1 MQTIFDMISFTYRK
15 KLIKMN
21 KILVK
26 STAILPIVAGT
37 MLFAQENEF
46 DMSLQL
52 RPRTE
57 YRNGAYRPLQ
67 TGEEPAILTH
77 NRTRLT
83 MNYSNGDKLK
93 MRVSLQNI
101 NIWGQANQVQPLD
114 ATNNNIGLFEAY
126 ADIKLSENMRTKI
139 GRQTIS
145 LDDDRIFG
153 TFDWHPAGRSHDAL
167 NISWKKQ
174 NTEVQTYFAF
184 NQNYNTIGNVNNPA
198 GQYFSPENA
207 QLYQHL
213 QMIYAKYNFTP
224 KHYLSVLANNIG
236 FKDFKTDNKTYNMQ
250 TIGANYF
257 GNGNLWNVGLSAY
270 YQFGE
275 TNVGRKT
282 SATLLSAVVDYK
294 INKPSKIGF
303 GIDYLSGDN
312 TNKPTQEATNIFN
325 PLYGTH
331 HKFYGIMDY
340 FYTGNPHG
348 NVGLLDT
355 YVRYS
360 TVINPKLSISAV
372 GHFFNSGAK
381 IYQNNQK
388 KSNYLG
394 SELDLSFNYNIMK
407 NISLTGGYSN
417 FFNTESLRY
426 LKKTPNARG
435 NQDWV
440 WISLNINPQIFKA
453 KF

>member
-1 MQTIFDMISFTYRK
+1 
-15 KLIKMN
+15 MN

-139 GRQTIS
+139 GRQMIA

-207 QLYQHL
+207 QPYQHL

-257 GNGNLWNVGLSAY
+257 GNGNLWNIGLSAY

-294 INKPSKIGF
+294 INKPSKIGL

-348 NVGLLDT
+348 NVGLLDS
-355 YVRYS
+355 YVRYFS
-360 TVINPKLSISAV
+360 VINPKLSISAV

-394 SELDLSFNYNIMK
+394 SELDLSFNYNIMN

>member
-1 MQTIFDMISFTYRK
+1 
-15 KLIKMN
+15 MN

-67 TGEEPAILTH
+67 TSEEPAILTH

-83 MNYSNGDKLK
+83 MNYSNGNKLK

-139 GRQTIS
+139 GRQMIA

-174 NTEVQTYFAF
+174 NTDVQTYFAF

-207 QLYQHL
+207 QPYQHL

-236 FKDFKTDNKTYNMQ
+236 FKDLKTDNKTYNMQ

-294 INKPSKIGF
+294 INKPSKIGL

-348 NVGLLDT
+348 NIGLLDT

-360 TVINPKLSISAV
+360 SVINPKLSISAV

-407 NISLTGGYSN
+407 NVSLTGGYSN

-440 WISLNINPQIFKA
+440 WLSLNINPQIFKA

>member
-1 MQTIFDMISFTYRK
+1 
-15 KLIKMN
+15 MN

-101 NIWGQANQVQPLD
+101 NIWGQANQVQPLN

-250 TIGANYF
+250 TFGANYF

-394 SELDLSFNYNIMK
+394 SELDLSFNYNIMN

>member
-1 MQTIFDMISFTYRK
+1 
-15 KLIKMN
+15 MN

-26 STAILPIVAGT
+26 STAILPLIAGT

-67 TGEEPAILTH
+67 TSEEPAILTH

-83 MNYSNGDKLK
+83 MNYSNGNKLK

-114 ATNNNIGLFEAY
+114 TTNNNIGLFEAY

-139 GRQTIS
+139 GRQMIA

-174 NTEVQTYFAF
+174 NTEVQSYFAF
-184 NQNYNTIGNVNNPA
+184 NQNYNTIGNVNNPT

-207 QLYQHL
+207 QPYQHL

-236 FKDFKTDNKTYNMQ
+236 FKDLKTDNKTYNMQ

-294 INKPSKIGF
+294 INKPSKIGL

-407 NISLTGGYSN
+407 NVSLIGGYSN

-440 WISLNINPQIFKA
+440 WLSLNINPQIFKA

>member
-1 MQTIFDMISFTYRK
+1 
-15 KLIKMN
+15 MN

-101 NIWGQANQVQPLD
+101 NIWGQANQVQPLN

-139 GRQTIS
+139 GRQMIA

-207 QLYQHL
+207 QPYQHL

-294 INKPSKIGF
+294 INKPSKIGL

-348 NVGLLDT
+348 NVGLLDS

-360 TVINPKLSISAV
+360 SVINPKLSISAV

-394 SELDLSFNYNIMK
+394 SELDLSFNYNIMN

>member
-1 MQTIFDMISFTYRK
+1 
-15 KLIKMN
+15 MN

-26 STAILPIVAGT
+26 STAILPIIAGT

-67 TGEEPAILTH
+67 TSEEPAILTH

-139 GRQTIS
+139 GRQMIA

-207 QLYQHL
+207 QPYQHL

-257 GNGNLWNVGLSAY
+257 GNGNLWNIGLSAY

-407 NISLTGGYSN
+407 NVSLTGGYSN

>member
-1 MQTIFDMISFTYRK
+1 
-15 KLIKMN
+15 MN

-101 NIWGQANQVQPLD
+101 NIWGQANQVQPLN

-139 GRQTIS
+139 GRQMIA

-207 QLYQHL
+207 QPYQHL

-257 GNGNLWNVGLSAY
+257 GNGNLWNVILSAY

-294 INKPSKIGF
+294 INKPSKIGL

-340 FYTGNPHG
+340 FYAGNPHG

-407 NISLTGGYSN
+407 NVSLTGGYSN

-435 NQDWV
+435 NQDWI

>member
-1 MQTIFDMISFTYRK
+1 
-15 KLIKMN
+15 MN

-67 TGEEPAILTH
+67 TGEESAILTH

-101 NIWGQANQVQPLD
+101 NIWGQANQVQPLN

-126 ADIKLSENMRTKI
+126 TDIKLSENMRTKI

-145 LDDDRIFG
+145 LDEERLFAVSK
-153 TFDWHPAGRSHDAL
+153 WNPSGRSHDL
-167 NISWKKQ
+167 INISWKKQ
-174 NTEVQTYFAF
+174 NTDVQSYFAF
-184 NQNYNTIGNVNNPA
+184 NQHYANGKINNPS
-198 GQYFSPENA
+198 GQSFFPEGA
-207 QLYQHL
+207 RQYQHMEML
-213 QMIYAKYNFTP
+213 YVKHNFTP
-224 KHYLSVLANNIG
+224 KHYLSVLFNNVG
-236 FKDFKTDNKTYNMQ
+236 FKNIKTDNKMYNMQ
-250 TIGANYF
+250 TFGAYYL
-257 GNGNLWNVGLSAY
+257 GNGNLWDVTLSAY
-270 YQFGE
+270 YQFGKTE
-275 TNVGRKT
+275 LGKKT

-331 HKFYGIMDY
+331 HKFYGSMDY
-340 FYTGNPHG
+340 FFVNPHG

-360 TVINPKLSISAV
+360 SVINPKLSISAV

-394 SELDLSFNYNIMK
+394 SELDLSFNYNIMN

-440 WISLNINPQIFKA
+440 WLSLNINPQIFKA

>member
-1 MQTIFDMISFTYRK
+1 
-15 KLIKMN
+15 MN

-101 NIWGQANQVQPLD
+101 NIWGQANQVQPLN

-139 GRQTIS
+139 GRQMIA

-207 QLYQHL
+207 QPYQHL

-257 GNGNLWNVGLSAY
+257 GNGNLWNVRLSAY

-294 INKPSKIGF
+294 INKPSKIGL

-340 FYTGNPHG
+340 FYAGNPHG

-360 TVINPKLSISAV
+360 SVINPKLSISAV

-417 FFNTESLRY
+417 FFNTESLQY

-440 WISLNINPQIFKA
+440 WLSLNINPQIFKA

>member
-1 MQTIFDMISFTYRK
+1 
-15 KLIKMN
+15 MN

-26 STAILPIVAGT
+26 STVILPIVAGT

-101 NIWGQANQVQPLD
+101 NIWGQANQVQPLN

-139 GRQTIS
+139 GRQMIA

-174 NTEVQTYFAF
+174 NTEVQSYFAF

-207 QLYQHL
+207 QPYQHL

-294 INKPSKIGF
+294 INKPSKIGL

-325 PLYGTH
+325 TLYGTH

-360 TVINPKLSISAV
+360 SVINPKLSISAV

-440 WISLNINPQIFKA
+440 WLSLNINPQIFKA

>member
-1 MQTIFDMISFTYRK
+1 
-15 KLIKMN
+15 MN

-101 NIWGQANQVQPLD
+101 NIWGQANQVQPLN

-139 GRQTIS
+139 GRQMIA

-174 NTEVQTYFAF
+174 NTDVQTYFAF

-207 QLYQHL
+207 QPYQHL

-236 FKDFKTDNKTYNMQ
+236 FKDLKTDNKTYNMQ

-294 INKPSKIGF
+294 INKPSKIGL

-360 TVINPKLSISAV
+360 SVINPKLSISAV

-394 SELDLSFNYNIMK
+394 SELDLSFNYNIMN

>member
-1 MQTIFDMISFTYRK
+1 
-15 KLIKMN
+15 MN

-26 STAILPIVAGT
+26 STAILPLIAGT

-114 ATNNNIGLFEAY
+114 TTNNNIGLFEAY

-139 GRQTIS
+139 GRQMIA

-174 NTEVQTYFAF
+174 NTEVQSYFAF
-184 NQNYNTIGNVNNPA
+184 NQNYNTIGNVNNPT

-207 QLYQHL
+207 QPYQHL

-236 FKDFKTDNKTYNMQ
+236 FKDLKTDNKTYNMQ

-294 INKPSKIGF
+294 INKPSKIGL

-407 NISLTGGYSN
+407 NVSLIGGYSN

-440 WISLNINPQIFKA
+440 WLSLNINPQIFKA

>member
-1 MQTIFDMISFTYRK
+1 
-15 KLIKMN
+15 MN

-139 GRQTIS
+139 GRQMIA

-198 GQYFSPENA
+198 GEYFSPENA
-207 QLYQHL
+207 QPYQHL

-294 INKPSKIGF
+294 INKPSKIGL

-348 NVGLLDT
+348 NVGLLDS

-360 TVINPKLSISAV
+360 SVINPKLSISAV

-394 SELDLSFNYNIMK
+394 SELDLSFNYNIMN

>member
-1 MQTIFDMISFTYRK
+1 
-15 KLIKMN
+15 MN

-207 QLYQHL
+207 QPYQHL

-236 FKDFKTDNKTYNMQ
+236 FKDLKTDNKTYNMQ

-360 TVINPKLSISAV
+360 SVINPKLSISAV

-417 FFNTESLRY
+417 FFNTESLQY

-440 WISLNINPQIFKA
+440 WLSLNINPQIFKA

>member
-1 MQTIFDMISFTYRK
+1 MISFTYRK

-139 GRQTIS
+139 GRQMIA

-174 NTEVQTYFAF
+174 NTDVQTYFAF

-207 QLYQHL
+207 QPYQHL

-236 FKDFKTDNKTYNMQ
+236 FKDLKTDNKTYNMQ

-294 INKPSKIGF
+294 INKPSKIGL

-360 TVINPKLSISAV
+360 SVINPKLSISAV

-394 SELDLSFNYNIMK
+394 SELDISFNYNIMK

-440 WISLNINPQIFKA
+440 WLSLNINPQIFKA

>member
-1 MQTIFDMISFTYRK
+1 
-15 KLIKMN
+15 MN

-101 NIWGQANQVQPLD
+101 NIWGQANQVQPLN

-139 GRQTIS
+139 GRQMIA

-207 QLYQHL
+207 QPYQHL

-294 INKPSKIGF
+294 INKPSKIGL

-348 NVGLLDT
+348 NVGLLDS

-360 TVINPKLSISAV
+360 SVINPKLSISAV

-394 SELDLSFNYNIMK
+394 SELDLSFNYNIMN

-440 WISLNINPQIFKA
+440 WLSLNINPQIFKA

>member
-1 MQTIFDMISFTYRK
+1 
-15 KLIKMN
+15 MN

-101 NIWGQANQVQPLD
+101 NIWGQANQVQPLN

-126 ADIKLSENMRTKI
+126 ADIKLSDNMRTKI
-139 GRQTIS
+139 GRQMIA

-207 QLYQHL
+207 QPYQHL

-257 GNGNLWNVGLSAY
+257 GNGNLWNVRLSAY

-294 INKPSKIGF
+294 INKPSKIGL

-340 FYTGNPHG
+340 FYAGNPHG

-417 FFNTESLRY
+417 FFNTESLQY

-440 WISLNINPQIFKA
+440 WLSLNINPQIFKA

>member
-1 MQTIFDMISFTYRK
+1 
-15 KLIKMN
+15 MN

-101 NIWGQANQVQPLD
+101 NIWGQANQVQPLN

-139 GRQTIS
+139 GRQMIA

-174 NTEVQTYFAF
+174 NTDVQTYFAF

-207 QLYQHL
+207 QPYQHL

-236 FKDFKTDNKTYNMQ
+236 FKDLKTDNKTYNMQ

-360 TVINPKLSISAV
+360 SVINPKLSISAV

-417 FFNTESLRY
+417 FFNTESLQY

-440 WISLNINPQIFKA
+440 WLSLNINPQIFKA

>member
-1 MQTIFDMISFTYRK
+1 
-15 KLIKMN
+15 MN

-101 NIWGQANQVQPLD
+101 NIWGQANQVQPLN

-139 GRQTIS
+139 GRQMIA

-174 NTEVQTYFAF
+174 NTDVQTYFAF

-207 QLYQHL
+207 QPYQHL

-236 FKDFKTDNKTYNMQ
+236 FKDLKTDNKTYNMQ

-294 INKPSKIGF
+294 INKPSKIGL

-360 TVINPKLSISAV
+360 SVINPKLSISAV

-417 FFNTESLRY
+417 FFNTESLQY

-440 WISLNINPQIFKA
+440 WLSLNINPQIFKA

>member
-1 MQTIFDMISFTYRK
+1 
-15 KLIKMN
+15 MN

-250 TIGANYF
+250 TFGANYF

-394 SELDLSFNYNIMK
+394 SELDLSFNYNIMN

>member
-1 MQTIFDMISFTYRK
+1 
-15 KLIKMN
+15 MN

-139 GRQTIS
+139 GRQMIA

-207 QLYQHL
+207 QPYQHL

-294 INKPSKIGF
+294 INKPSKIGL

-348 NVGLLDT
+348 NVGLLDS

-360 TVINPKLSISAV
+360 SVINPKLSISAV

-394 SELDLSFNYNIMK
+394 SELDLSFNYNIMN
-407 NISLTGGYSN
+407 NISLIGGYSN

>member
-1 MQTIFDMISFTYRK
+1 
-15 KLIKMN
+15 MN

-67 TGEEPAILTH
+67 IGEEPAILTH

-139 GRQTIS
+139 GRQMIA

-174 NTEVQTYFAF
+174 NTDVQTYFAF

-207 QLYQHL
+207 QPYQHL

-236 FKDFKTDNKTYNMQ
+236 FKDLKTDNKTYNMQ

-294 INKPSKIGF
+294 INKPSKIGL

-360 TVINPKLSISAV
+360 SVINPKLSISAV

-407 NISLTGGYSN
+407 NVSLTGGYSN

>member
-1 MQTIFDMISFTYRK
+1 
-15 KLIKMN
+15 MN

-83 MNYSNGDKLK
+83 MNYSNGNKLK

-139 GRQTIS
+139 GRQMIA

-174 NTEVQTYFAF
+174 NTDVQTYFAF

-207 QLYQHL
+207 QPYQHL

-236 FKDFKTDNKTYNMQ
+236 FKDLKTDNKTYNMQ

-294 INKPSKIGF
+294 INKPSKIGL

-348 NVGLLDT
+348 NIGLLDT

-360 TVINPKLSISAV
+360 SVINPKLSISAV

-407 NISLTGGYSN
+407 NVSLTGGYSN

-440 WISLNINPQIFKA
+440 WLSLNINPQIFKA

>member
-1 MQTIFDMISFTYRK
+1 
-15 KLIKMN
+15 MN

-139 GRQTIS
+139 GRQMIA

-174 NTEVQTYFAF
+174 NTDVQTYFAF

-207 QLYQHL
+207 QPYQHL

-236 FKDFKTDNKTYNMQ
+236 FKDLKTDNKTYNMQ

-294 INKPSKIGF
+294 INKPSKIGL

-360 TVINPKLSISAV
+360 SVINPKLSISAV

-394 SELDLSFNYNIMK
+394 SELDLSFNYNIMN

>member
-1 MQTIFDMISFTYRK
+1 
-15 KLIKMN
+15 MN

-83 MNYSNGDKLK
+83 INYSNGDKLK

-139 GRQTIS
+139 GRQMIA

-207 QLYQHL
+207 QPYQHL

-224 KHYLSVLANNIG
+224 KHHLSVLANNIG

-250 TIGANYF
+250 TFGANYF

-394 SELDLSFNYNIMK
+394 SELDLSFNYNIMN

>member
-1 MQTIFDMISFTYRK
+1 
-15 KLIKMN
+15 MN

-139 GRQTIS
+139 GRQMIA

-174 NTEVQTYFAF
+174 NTDVQTYFAF

-207 QLYQHL
+207 QPYQHL

-236 FKDFKTDNKTYNMQ
+236 FKDLKTDNKTYNMQ

-294 INKPSKIGF
+294 INKPSKIGL

-360 TVINPKLSISAV
+360 SVINPKLSISAV

-394 SELDLSFNYNIMK
+394 SELDISFNYNIMN

-440 WISLNINPQIFKA
+440 WLSLNINPQIFKA

>member
-1 MQTIFDMISFTYRK
+1 
-15 KLIKMN
+15 MN

-101 NIWGQANQVQPLD
+101 NIWGQANQVQPLN

-139 GRQTIS
+139 GRQMIA

-174 NTEVQTYFAF
+174 NTEVQSYFAF

-207 QLYQHL
+207 QPYQHL

-294 INKPSKIGF
+294 INKPSKIGL

-394 SELDLSFNYNIMK
+394 SELDLSFNYNIMN

-440 WISLNINPQIFKA
+440 WLSLNINPQIFKA

>member
-1 MQTIFDMISFTYRK
+1 
-15 KLIKMN
+15 MN

-101 NIWGQANQVQPLD
+101 NIWGQANQVQPLN

-139 GRQTIS
+139 GRQMIA

-174 NTEVQTYFAF
+174 NTDVQTYFAF

-207 QLYQHL
+207 QPYQHL

-236 FKDFKTDNKTYNMQ
+236 FKDLKTDNKTYNMQ

-294 INKPSKIGF
+294 INKPSKIGL

-417 FFNTESLRY
+417 FFNTESLQY

-440 WISLNINPQIFKA
+440 WLSLNINPQIFKA

>member
-1 MQTIFDMISFTYRK
+1 
-15 KLIKMN
+15 MN

-207 QLYQHL
+207 QPYQHL

-236 FKDFKTDNKTYNMQ
+236 FKDLKTDNKTYNMQ

-360 TVINPKLSISAV
+360 SVINPKLSISAV

-407 NISLTGGYSN
+407 NVSLTGGYSN

-426 LKKTPNARG
+426 LKKTPNTRG

>member
-1 MQTIFDMISFTYRK
+1 
-15 KLIKMN
+15 MN

-139 GRQTIS
+139 GRQMIA

-184 NQNYNTIGNVNNPA
+184 NQNYNAIGNVNNPA

-207 QLYQHL
+207 QPYQHL

-294 INKPSKIGF
+294 INKPSKIGL

-348 NVGLLDT
+348 NVGLLDS

-360 TVINPKLSISAV
+360 SVINPKLSISAV

-394 SELDLSFNYNIMK
+394 SELDLSFNYNIMN

>member
-1 MQTIFDMISFTYRK
+1 
-15 KLIKMN
+15 MN

-101 NIWGQANQVQPLD
+101 NIWGQANQVQPLN

-139 GRQTIS
+139 GRQMIA

-174 NTEVQTYFAF
+174 NTEVQSYFAF

-207 QLYQHL
+207 QPYQHL

-294 INKPSKIGF
+294 INKPSKIGL
-303 GIDYLSGDN
+303 GIDYLSGDD
-312 TNKPTQEATNIFN
+312 TNKNTQTSTNVFN
-325 PLYGTH
+325 TLYGVN
-331 HKFYGIMDY
+331 HKFYGSMDY
-340 FYTGNPHG
+340 FYSGNPHG

-407 NISLTGGYSN
+407 NVSLTGGYSN

-440 WISLNINPQIFKA
+440 WLSLNINPQIFKA

>member
-1 MQTIFDMISFTYRK
+1 
-15 KLIKMN
+15 MN

-26 STAILPIVAGT
+26 STAILPNVAGT

-101 NIWGQANQVQPLD
+101 NIWGQANQVQPLN

-139 GRQTIS
+139 GRQMIA

-207 QLYQHL
+207 QPYQHL

-257 GNGNLWNVGLSAY
+257 GNGNLWNVRLSAY

-294 INKPSKIGF
+294 INKPSKIGL

-340 FYTGNPHG
+340 FYAGNPHG

-417 FFNTESLRY
+417 FFNTESLQY

-440 WISLNINPQIFKA
+440 WLSLNINPQIFKA

>member
-1 MQTIFDMISFTYRK
+1 
-15 KLIKMN
+15 MN

-114 ATNNNIGLFEAY
+114 ATNNNIGIFEAY

-207 QLYQHL
+207 QPYQHL

-294 INKPSKIGF
+294 INKPSKIGL

-348 NVGLLDT
+348 NVGLLDS

-360 TVINPKLSISAV
+360 SVINPKLSISAV

-394 SELDLSFNYNIMK
+394 SELDLSFNYNIMN

>member
-1 MQTIFDMISFTYRK
+1 
-15 KLIKMN
+15 MN

-26 STAILPIVAGT
+26 STAILSLVAGT

-101 NIWGQANQVQPLD
+101 NIWGQANQVQPLN

-250 TIGANYF
+250 TFGANYF

-394 SELDLSFNYNIMK
+394 SELDLSFNYNIMN

>member
-1 MQTIFDMISFTYRK
+1 
-15 KLIKMN
+15 MN

-101 NIWGQANQVQPLD
+101 NIWGQANQVQPLN

-139 GRQTIS
+139 GRQMIA

-174 NTEVQTYFAF
+174 NTDVQTYFAF

-207 QLYQHL
+207 QPYQHL

-236 FKDFKTDNKTYNMQ
+236 FKDLKTDNKTYNMQ

-294 INKPSKIGF
+294 INKPSKIGL

-360 TVINPKLSISAV
+360 SVINPKLSISAV

-394 SELDLSFNYNIMK
+394 SELDISFNYNIMK

>member
-1 MQTIFDMISFTYRK
+1 
-15 KLIKMN
+15 MN

-83 MNYSNGDKLK
+83 MNYSNKDKLK

-101 NIWGQANQVQPLD
+101 NIWGQANQVQPLN

-139 GRQTIS
+139 GRQMIA

-174 NTEVQTYFAF
+174 NTEVQSYFAF
-184 NQNYNTIGNVNNPA
+184 NQNYNTIGNVNNPT

-207 QLYQHL
+207 QPYQHL

-294 INKPSKIGF
+294 INKPSKIGL
-303 GIDYLSGDN
+303 GIDYLSGDD
-312 TNKPTQEATNIFN
+312 TNKNTQTSTNVFN
-325 PLYGTH
+325 TLYGTH

-360 TVINPKLSISAV
+360 SVINPKLSISAV

-407 NISLTGGYSN
+407 NVSLTGGYSN

-440 WISLNINPQIFKA
+440 WLSLNINPQIFIWGR
-453 KF
+453 

>member
-1 MQTIFDMISFTYRK
+1 
-15 KLIKMN
+15 MN

-26 STAILPIVAGT
+26 STAILPLIAGT

-114 ATNNNIGLFEAY
+114 TTNNNIGLFEAY

-139 GRQTIS
+139 GRQMIA

-207 QLYQHL
+207 QPYQHL

-257 GNGNLWNVGLSAY
+257 GNGNLWNIGLSAY

-294 INKPSKIGF
+294 INKPSKIGL

-407 NISLTGGYSN
+407 NVSLTGGYSN

-440 WISLNINPQIFKA
+440 WLSLNINPQIFKA

>member
-1 MQTIFDMISFTYRK
+1 
-15 KLIKMN
+15 MN

-26 STAILPIVAGT
+26 STAILPIIAGT

-139 GRQTIS
+139 GRQMIA

-207 QLYQHL
+207 QPYQHL

-236 FKDFKTDNKTYNMQ
+236 FKDLKTDNKTYNMQ

-294 INKPSKIGF
+294 INKPSKIGL

-360 TVINPKLSISAV
+360 SVINPKLSISAV

-394 SELDLSFNYNIMK
+394 SELDISFNYNIMK

-440 WISLNINPQIFKA
+440 WLSLNINPQIFKA